1 MAVLAGVLSLTTLV
15 GGCRPSAREKAR
27 AEFIEQLTTE
37 GGVPAELAECV
48 ADGFL
53 GSRTTEEMKAFFE
66 RPELTAAEAA
76 EFARIAEGCG
86 VTAAP

>member
-1 MAVLAGVLSLTTLV
+1 MVALTTMSSLT
-15 GGCRPSAREKAR
+15 GCRPSARETAR

-53 GSRTTEEMKAFFE
+53 DTRTTEEMKAFFE
-66 RPELTAAEAA
+66 RPELTSAEAD
-76 EFARIAEGCG
+76 EFARLAEDCG
-86 VTAAP
+86 VVAQP